1 MCCERGVVPYR
12 DVHLRS
18 LAQVAKENYH
28 TPDCL
33 SRERPQ
39 FNSCAAL
46 QKIFSL
52 IKLLTMK
59 SRVKTFNAAPFD
71 LTKVFDS
78 VQSMHLTDSPREKL
92 VVILGATSTG
102 KSSLALTLAEKFD
115 TEIISAD
122 SMAVYK
128 SFNVGTAK
136 PPQAELERVPHHLIN
151 ILDAEEKFSVGEF
164 VRRARPIITELNLR
178 GKIPIVA
185 GGTGLYIQALVE
197 GYELQTVMRNGKA
210 DNEKISAENA
220 QCAMNELAELKS
232 SSSYYKRTGELFYN
246 ALVFGLTSD
255 RPELYVRINRRTE
268 KMFAD
273 GLIEEVKNLLADGV
287 SPTAQAMLGIGY
299 KETVEYL
306 QGDATLDETILKVA
320 QATRNFAKRQLTW
333 YRRMN
338 YIKWLKI

>member
-1 MCCERGVVPYR
+1 MR
-12 DVHLRS
+12 
-18 LAQVAKENYH
+18 
-28 TPDCL
+28 
-33 SRERPQ
+33 
-39 FNSCAAL
+39 NS
-46 QKIFSL
+46 
-52 IKLLTMK
+52 
-59 SRVKTFNAAPFD
+59 VKNFDAAPFC
-71 LTKVFDS
+71 LTNIFDS
-78 VQSMHLTDSPREKL
+78 IKSLHLTDSTREKV

-102 KSSLALTLAEKFD
+102 KSSLALDLAEKFD

-128 SFNVGTAK
+128 NFNVGTAK
-136 PPQAELERVPHHLIN
+136 PTQAELERVPHHMID

-164 VRRARPIITELNLR
+164 VRRAKPIISELNLR

-197 GYELQTVMRNGKA
+197 GYELSAGKSL
-210 DNEKISAENA
+210 ISH
-220 QCAMNELAELKS
+220 
-232 SSSYYKRTGELFYN
+232 YKRTGELFYN
-246 ALVFGLTSD
+246 ALIYGLTTD
-255 RPELYVRINRRTE
+255 RAELYDRINQRTE

-273 GLIEEVKNLLADGV
+273 GLVEEVKNLLASGI

-306 QGDATLDETILKVA
+306 QGGATLEETISKVR

-333 YRRMN
+333 YRRMK